1 MCQYIDVT
9 QIVRALP
16 TTSILL
22 NRSNITVEFELR
34 SAYEEIMESGAI
46 RKIKTSTVVYNI
58 PDTHYV
64 EFRGVKTNIGLSTED
79 GVLKNDIFGYVYVHV
94 ENLSLQRH
102 TLPVLMNVGSLS
114 IKQYKDFSGCDTV
127 DEIYT
132 HGGHKHFCSPSC
144 SHYEN
149 IV

>member
-9 QIVRALP
+9 QIVHALP
-16 TTSILL
+16 ITSSLL
-22 NRSNITVEFELR
+22 NRSNIIVEFELR
-34 SAYEEIMESGAI
+34 SANEEIMESGAI
-46 RKIKTSTVVYNI
+46 KKIKTSTAVYNI

-79 GVLKNDIFGYVYVHV
+79 GILKSDTFGYVYVHV

-102 TLPVLMNVGSLS
+102 TLPFLMNVGSLS
-114 IKQYKDFSGCDTV
+114 IKQYKDFSGCDLV

-132 HGGHKHFCSPSC
+132 HGGHRHVCSASC
-144 SHYEN
+144 RYYEKL
-149 IV
+149 V